1 MLYKKSGNLNPT
13 GLGSLSRLE
22 RNGRER
28 LETEDLEA
36 ENNLN
41 LL

>member
-13 GLGSLSRLE
+13 GLGSRLE

-28 LETEDLEA
+28 LETEDLGA